1 MSSRPT
7 ALTALV
13 LALTLGAGVSRAATS
28 TASSPVKVKNVRL
41 EPAPAIETAPSAVL
55 KFDLLNNSLTT
66 ISLVKLRISVVE
78 KADTHDA
85 AATPHVLVRP
95 FTVLGHIAFESGYT
109 ITYEMVLRHFD
120 ADCNCVPVVEVVSAE
135 SQPDL
140 DSEIQA
146 LQ

>member
-1 MSSRPT
+1 MSSRIT
-7 ALTALV
+7 AVTALV
-13 LALTLGAGVSRAATS
+13 LALTLWAGASGASTTTTS
-28 TASSPVKVKNVRL
+28 PTVKVKNVRL
-41 EPAPAIETAPSAVL
+41 EAAPATETAPSAVL

-66 ISLVKLRISVVE
+66 IGLVKLRISVVE
-78 KADTHDA
+78 KADPHDETT
-85 AATPHVLVRP
+85 TPRVLVRP

-109 ITYEMVLRHFD
+109 ITYEMVLRHFA

-146 LQ
+146 LP